1 MTDGS
6 CLLVCASP
14 ENIPW
19 NTVWPCGL
27 ASVEQ
32 IKSLTHVGLG
42 EQDPLSGGPHA
53 RLCVEFV
60 EACIKCIEF
69 DW

>member
-42 EQDPLSGGPHA
+42 EQDHSVGALMHGSVLNLLKRA
-53 RLCVEFV
+53 
-60 EACIKCIEF
+60 
-69 DW
+69 